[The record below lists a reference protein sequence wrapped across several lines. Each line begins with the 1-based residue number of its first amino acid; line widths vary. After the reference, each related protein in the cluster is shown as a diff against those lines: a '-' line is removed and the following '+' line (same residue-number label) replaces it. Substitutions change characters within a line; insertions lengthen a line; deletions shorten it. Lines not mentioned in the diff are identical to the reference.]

1 MAVLPEIT
9 LDEALA
15 RRAAV
20 VVDPALAERVA
31 TIIRRIREGGAD
43 AFRTIAAEL
52 GDPEPRWVDRAEL
65 ESIASAAADD
75 VRALLDRTVARVRS
89 VAQAQTPRDIEPV
102 EQAGTR
108 TSVRLVPVRSAACY
122 APAGRHPL
130 PSSAI
135 MGLVPARVAGVERAF
150 MVTPALS
157 PLMAVAA
164 ISARADGALV
174 AGGAQAVA
182 ACAFGVDPAPRAD
195 VVVGPGNAYVAEAKR
210 QLVGT
215 IGIEGVAGP
224 SEVCVV
230 ADADYNADL
239 VAADLL
245 AQAEHDPDAEAILL
259 LPQGADADYNADL
272 VAADLLAQAEHD
284 PDAEAILLLPQGA
297 DAAPVQRA
305 LDRVLAGLPTAE
317 VARVSLSRRGALL
330 RYSSDDA
337 LVRILDAIA
346 TEHLALHLPLDRAR
360 DIASRVAHAGAIFV
374 GERSGEVLGDYGAG
388 PNHTLPTGGAARFS
402 QGLAPR
408 IFLRERAELEAP
420 DPDPALLTDVARL
433 AELEGLAAH
442 HLAATLRMPSA

>member
-1 MAVLPEIT
+1 MPPLPEIT
-9 LDEALA
+9 LDETLA

-20 VVDPALAERVA
+20 VADPALAERVA
-31 TIIRRIREGGAD
+31 TIIRRIRGEGAD
-43 AFRTIAAEL
+43 AFRAIAAEL
-52 GDPEPRWVDRAEL
+52 GDPEPRWVDRTDL
-65 ESIASAAADD
+65 ESLAGETDD
-75 VRALLDRTVARVRS
+75 EVRALLDRTAARVRR
-89 VAQAQTPRDIEPV
+89 VADAQLPRPIEPV

-135 MGLVPARVAGVERAF
+135 MGLIPARVAGVDRAF

-157 PLMAVAA
+157 PLMAAA
-164 ISARADGALV
+164 AVSAGADGALV

-230 ADADYNADL
+230 AGGAYIADL

-245 AQAEHDPDAEAILL
+245 AQAEHDTDAEAVLL
-259 LPQGADADYNADL
+259 LPAGADD
-272 VAADLLAQAEHD
+272 
-284 PDAEAILLLPQGA
+284 
-297 DAAPVQRA
+297 APVQRA
-305 LDRVLAGLPTAE
+305 LEHALADLATAE
-317 VARVSLSRRGALL
+317 TAKTALSRRGALI
-330 RYSSDDA
+330 RYENDDD
-337 LVRILDAIA
+337 LVRILDALA
-346 TEHLALHLPLDRAR
+346 TEHLALHLPIERAR
-360 DIASRVAHAGAIFV
+360 QVATRVAHAGAIFV

-408 IFLRERAELEAP
+408 VFLRERAELEAP
-420 DPDPALLTDVARL
+420 GADPALLADVARL

-442 HLAATLRMPSA
+442 RLAATLRMGSA

>member
-164 ISARADGALV
+164 ISAGADGALV

-259 LPQGADADYNADL
+259 LPQGADA
-272 VAADLLAQAEHD
+272 
-284 PDAEAILLLPQGA
+284 
-297 DAAPVQRA
+297 APVQRA

-346 TEHLALHLPLDRAR
+346 TEHLALHLPIERAR
-360 DIASRVAHAGAIFV
+360 AVAARVAHAGAIFV

>member
-1 MAVLPEIT
+1 MAILPEIT

-20 VVDPALAERVA
+20 VGDPALAERVA
-31 TIIRRIREGGAD
+31 TIIRRIRSGGED
-43 AFRTIAAEL
+43 AFRAVAREIS
-52 GDPEPRWVDRAEL
+52 DPEPRWIERAGL
-65 ESIASAAADD
+65 ERLASETPDE
-75 VRALLDRTVARVRS
+75 VHALLDRTVARVRA
-89 VAQAQTPRDIEPV
+89 VAEAQAPRPIETV

-108 TSVRLVPVRSAACY
+108 TSVRLVPVRAAACY
-122 APAGRHPL
+122 APAGRHSL

-135 MGLVPARVAGVERAF
+135 MGLVPARVAGVKMAY

-157 PLMAVAA
+157 PLMAAA
-164 ISARADGALV
+164 AVSAGADGALV

-230 ADADYNADL
+230 ADADCNADL

-245 AQAEHDPDAEAILL
+245 AQAEHDTDAEALL
-259 LPQGADADYNADL
+259 VLPERADD
-272 VAADLLAQAEHD
+272 
-284 PDAEAILLLPQGA
+284 G
-297 DAAPVQRA
+297 PVQAA
-305 LDRVLAGLPTAE
+305 LDRFLADLPTAA
-317 VARVSLSRRGALL
+317 VARVSLSRRGGLL
-330 RYSSDDA
+330 RYRDDA
-337 LVRILDAIA
+337 DLVRILDALA
-346 TEHLALHLPLDRAR
+346 TEHLALHLPIDRAR
-360 DIASRVAHAGAIFV
+360 AIAARVANAGAIFV

-388 PNHTLPTGGAARFS
+388 PNHTLPTGAAARFS

-408 IFLRERAELEAP
+408 VFLRERAELEAP
-420 DPDPALLTDVARL
+420 NADPALLADVARL

-442 HLAATLRMPSA
+442 RLAAILRTNDA

>member
-259 LPQGADADYNADL
+259 LPQGADA
-272 VAADLLAQAEHD
+272 
-284 PDAEAILLLPQGA
+284 
-297 DAAPVQRA
+297 APVQRA

-346 TEHLALHLPLDRAR
+346 TEHLALHLPIERAR
-360 DIASRVAHAGAIFV
+360 AVAARVAHAGAIFV